1 VTRTELT
8 DGEWELI
15 EPFLP
20 IGRFGP
26 YPERLRE
33 QFEGVVWKFR
43 SGGQWREMPS
53 EFGAWQ
59 TVYDRFRQWR
69 DAGVFQALMEGMITE
84 AARRG
89 QVDLSLVGVDSTVAR
104 AHQDAAGMQVGEEV
118 LTCLEK
124 AAEASKGASW
134 TSTGRRTRNGSVDGG
149 SGDDAGRG

>member
-26 YPERLRE
+26 YPKRLRE
-33 QFEGVVWKFR
+33 QFEGVLWRFR

-84 AARRG
+84 TARR
-89 QVDLSLVGVDSTVAR
+89 VRSTCRWSAWTPRLPAR
-104 AHQDAAGMQVGEEV
+104 I
-118 LTCLEK
+118 
-124 AAEASKGASW
+124 
-134 TSTGRRTRNGSVDGG
+134 RTRRVCRSVRK
-149 SGDDAGRG
+149 S